1 LSKQI
6 LVDVLSLSDGITR
19 AERWEVEE
27 EEDGKMRE
35 RLFLRSV
42 VAVMLR
48 LLVCRWRMGERLGR
62 AY

>member
-6 LVDVLSLSDGITR
+6 LVDVLSLSDGIAR
-19 AERWEVEE
+19 AERWEE